1 MPHDDNPLRGDMVA
15 KAAGL
20 LTLLG
25 EEPRGLG
32 LSELARRAGQP
43 VSTTHR
49 LLGSLA
55 GEGLAACDEQ
65 RRWHLGLRL
74 FELGQR
80 VLRAH
85 GFSGVAGPVLRR
97 LAEHAG
103 EPVLM
108 AVLEGH
114 HQRYVHCAEGTRQV
128 RITGEAGQL
137 GPLHCT
143 SMGKCLIAFAPEQQ
157 REQLLADLE
166 LPRLGPRS
174 ITDRQQFR
182 AEIEAVRADGCATSE
197 EEHEAGILA
206 VGVPVLD
213 PGGTAIASLSTA
225 APTFRSD
232 LDQLRALLPEL
243 RAAAHQLA
251 TGRSEP
257 QARGGA
263 GGSEFDH

>member
-1 MPHDDNPLRGDMVA
+1 MPQRAAPQDDGPRRGDMVG
-15 KAAGL
+15 KAAHL

-25 EEPRGLG
+25 EEPRGLA
-32 LSELARRAGQP
+32 LSDLARRAGQP

-49 LLGSLA
+49 LLSSLA
-55 GEGLAACDEQ
+55 AEGLTGCDEQ

-85 GFSGVAGPVLRR
+85 GFSGLAGPVLRR
-97 LAEHAG
+97 IAQHTG

-114 HQRYVHCAEGTRQV
+114 HQRYVHCAEGTQQV

-157 REQLLADLE
+157 REQLLSE
-166 LPRLGPRS
+166 LALPALGPRS
-174 ITDRQQFR
+174 ITDRRRFR
-182 AEIEAVRADGCATSE
+182 AEIEQVRADGHASAD

-213 PGGTAIASLSTA
+213 PGGTAIAALSTA
-225 APTFRSD
+225 APTVRTT
-232 LDQLRALLPEL
+232 LAELREHLPEL

-251 TGRSEP
+251 TGQPE
-257 QARGGA
+257 
-263 GGSEFDH
+263 H

>member
-1 MPHDDNPLRGDMVA
+1 VPQDASPRRGDMVG

-25 EEPRGLG
+25 EEPGG
-32 LSELARRAGQP
+32 IALSDLARRAGQP

-55 GEGLAACDEQ
+55 AEGLAACDEQ

-85 GFSGVAGPVLRR
+85 GFSGLAGPVLRR
-97 LAEHAG
+97 LAERTG

-114 HQRYVHCAEGTRQV
+114 HQRYVHCAEGARQV

-143 SMGKCLIAFAPEQQ
+143 SMGKCLIAFAPAQQ
-157 REQLLADLE
+157 REQLLAE
-166 LPRLGPRS
+166 LGLPHLGPRS
-174 ITDRQQFR
+174 ITDRQRFR
-182 AEIEAVRADGCATSE
+182 AEIDAVRADGCATSE

-213 PGGTAIASLSTA
+213 PGGTAIAALSTA
-225 APTFRSD
+225 APTFRST
-232 LDQLRALLPEL
+232 LDELREFLPEL

-251 TGRSEP
+251 TGQPENP
-257 QARGGA
+257 A
-263 GGSEFDH
+263 